1 VTNDKFVAET
11 EKKRGIGQVI
21 KWRELGKKVGFTNGC
36 FDLLHP
42 GHIALLEGSK
52 KHCDILVVGL
62 NSDRSVAKL
71 KGSARPIQDQLSRKT
86 ILTAL
91 KAISLVIIFDE
102 ETPERLIEKLKPD
115 ILVKGGDYKTEDII
129 GADFVRSYGGEVLT
143 IPYLEGNSST
153 SIIDKVIRG
162 RLGKIASD

>member
-1 VTNDKFVAET
+1 MTNYEFGDET
-11 EKKRGIGQVI
+11 EKRGIDQVI
-21 KWRELGKKVGFTNGC
+21 KWRELGKKIGFTNGC

-42 GHIALLEGSK
+42 GHIALLESSK
-52 KHCDILVVGL
+52 KRCDILVVGL

-91 KAISLVIIFDE
+91 KAVSLVIIFDE
-102 ETPERLIEKLKPD
+102 ETPETLIKQLKPD
-115 ILVKGGDYKTEDII
+115 IIVKGGDYNIEDII

-153 SIIDKVIRG
+153 YIIDKVTRSRG
-162 RLGKIASD
+162 

>member
-1 VTNDKFVAET
+1 MTNDKFGAET
-11 EKKRGIGQVI
+11 EKRGIDQVI
-21 KWRELGKKVGFTNGC
+21 KWRELGKKIGFTNGC

-91 KAISLVIIFDE
+91 KAVSLVIIFDE
-102 ETPERLIEKLKPD
+102 ETPERLIKLLRPD
-115 ILVKGGDYKTEDII
+115 IIIKGGDYNIEDII

-143 IPYLEGNSST
+143 IPYLEGNSS
-153 SIIDKVIRG
+153 SNIIDKVKR
-162 RLGKIASD
+162 S

>member
-1 VTNDKFVAET
+1 MTDDKFSATT
-11 EKKRGIGQVI
+11 EKRGIDQVI
-21 KWRELGKKVGFTNGC
+21 KWRGLGKKIGFTNGC

-42 GHIALLEGSK
+42 GHIALLESSK
-52 KHCDILVVGL
+52 THCDILVVGL

-91 KAISLVIIFDE
+91 KAVSLVIIFDE
-102 ETPERLIEKLKPD
+102 ETPETLIKQLKPD
-115 ILVKGGDYKTEDII
+115 IIVKGGDYNIEDII

-153 SIIDKVIRG
+153 YIIDKVTRSRG
-162 RLGKIASD
+162 

>member
-1 VTNDKFVAET
+1 MTNDKFVAET
-11 EKKRGIGQVI
+11 EKWGTDQVI
-21 KWRELGKKVGFTNGC
+21 KWRELGKKIGFTNGC
-36 FDLLHP
+36 FDLIHP
-42 GHIALLEGSK
+42 GHIALLETSK
-52 KHCDILVVGL
+52 THCDILVVGL

-91 KAISLVIIFDE
+91 KAVSLVIIFDE
-102 ETPERLIEKLKPD
+102 ETPETLIKQLKPD
-115 ILVKGGDYKTEDII
+115 IIVKGGDYNIEDII

-153 SIIDKVIRG
+153 YIIDKVTRSRG
-162 RLGKIASD
+162 